1 MMKKY
6 LYFVFA
12 VSVSL
17 KESFALTSD
26 ELKQALIPENDSAIN
41 AAAGN
46 VDENLIDRILGFMR
60 DGIFE
65 LLFILALII
74 FLYIAFKLIVARGNP
89 EEFKKALQSFIY
101 AALWLFIIAFAW
113 ALVRLV
119 AGITI

>member
-1 MMKKY
+1 MKKY

>member
-101 AALWLFIIAFAW
+101 AAL
-113 ALVRLV
+113 
-119 AGITI
+119 